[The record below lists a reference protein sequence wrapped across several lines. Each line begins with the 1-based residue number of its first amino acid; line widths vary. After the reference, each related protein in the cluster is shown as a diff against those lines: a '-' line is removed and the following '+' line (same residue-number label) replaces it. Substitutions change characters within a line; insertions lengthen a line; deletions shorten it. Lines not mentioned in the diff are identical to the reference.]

1 MRPGHRSRS
10 TAGTPGREEVQTG
23 MPEEGPRLSPVG
35 TALRGD
41 THGFPGEPLYGEV
54 QLQVPTNGEGWTT
67 EYKISPRD

>member
-1 MRPGHRSRS
+1 
-10 TAGTPGREEVQTG
+10 